1 MTVAL
6 LDTPT
11 TAPTAAEP
19 TRLGV
24 LDGWRAIS
32 ILLVLAGHLLPLGPA
47 AWGLNNAVAAMGM
60 VIFFTLSGFL
70 ITRFL
75 AKGTDLRV
83 FIIHR
88 VFRVVPLAWLVM
100 VIVLIANRSSLETW
114 LANLLF
120 YANLPP
126 FFLVTGGGHL
136 WSLCVE
142 VQFYLAIAAFV
153 FVFKARGLIA
163 LPILC
168 LAVTTLRIVDQQYL
182 NIVTWYRVD
191 EILAG
196 GILALV
202 HTGWYGTRPQHVLA
216 RLNPYWILPLLLLSA
231 HPAGGVL
238 NYARPYL
245 AAALVGSTLLSG
257 PDRLCRALES
267 HQARYVAKISYAL
280 YIFHGAL
287 MESWLG
293 SGSKTVKYAKRPVLL
308 AAIFGLAHVSTFR
321 FEQPC
326 IDFAKRLTRGFSVK
340 APV

>member
-6 LDTPT
+6 LDTPA

-136 WSLCVE
+136 WSLC
-142 VQFYLAIAAFV
+142 
-153 FVFKARGLIA
+153 
-163 LPILC
+163 

-267 HQARYVAKISYAL
+267 HQARYVAKILYAL
-280 YIFHGAL
+280 YIFHAAL